1 MPDDTVAGEY
11 RALWRCEINNASTDS
26 EIGTVSG
33 SPWVL
38 QNFPNMDQLR
48 LYAAWVPG
56 AKAEA
61 SSCSA
66 CRVSA
71 AMLGERGC
79 WQERDR
85 PLAPMPGTFPPAD
98 EIESRPSCFLCQG
111 CELLGRGCCDA
122 DKRVLVFSSSS
133 WLLCLWMSGNW
144 WYLPP
149 PCCLNETKWL
159 IAETIC
165 PETHGQHNGVE
176 LQQCNGLTPPLII
189 PGPEQPLGAE
199 DSTVAQ
205 CSRRDGTQV
214 YAGGL

>member
-1 MPDDTVAGEY
+1 MCDDIVAGEY
-11 RALWRCEINNASTDS
+11 PALWRCEINNASTDS

-98 EIESRPSCFLCQG
+98 EIESRPSCFYVRDVNCSEEDVVTQTESTSFLIKSMTFVSLDV
-111 CELLGRGCCDA
+111 CELMISA
-122 DKRVLVFSSSS
+122 TA
-133 WLLCLWMSGNW
+133 LLSEW
-144 WYLPP
+144 
-149 PCCLNETKWL
+149 NEIHLLLRLSAQT
-159 IAETIC
+159 
-165 PETHGQHNGVE
+165 
-176 LQQCNGLTPPLII
+176 LT
-189 PGPEQPLGAE
+189 AN
-199 DSTVAQ
+199 TV
-205 CSRRDGTQV
+205 G
-214 YAGGL
+214 

>member
-11 RALWRCEINNASTDS
+11 PALWRCEINNASTES

-38 QNFPNMDQLR
+38 QNFPNMHQLR

-61 SSCSA
+61 SSFSA

-79 WQERDR
+79 WQERNR

-98 EIESRPSCFLCQG
+98 EIESRPSCCF
-111 CELLGRGCCDA
+111 
-122 DKRVLVFSSSS
+122 
-133 WLLCLWMSGNW
+133 MSGMWTARKMMLWRRQESTSFLIKFMTFVSLNVW
-144 WYLPP
+144 ELMISATALLSEWNEMTYCWDYLPRHSRP
-149 PCCLNETKWL
+149 TQW
-159 IAETIC
+159 
-165 PETHGQHNGVE
+165 GR
-176 LQQCNGLTPPLII
+176 TP
-189 PGPEQPLGAE
+189 AM
-199 DSTVAQ
+199 
-205 CSRRDGTQV
+205 
-214 YAGGL
+214 